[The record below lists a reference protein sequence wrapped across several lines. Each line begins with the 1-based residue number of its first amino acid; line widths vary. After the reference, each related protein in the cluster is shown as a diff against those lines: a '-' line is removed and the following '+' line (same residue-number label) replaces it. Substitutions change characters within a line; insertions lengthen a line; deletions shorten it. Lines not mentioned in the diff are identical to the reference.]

1 MEFKMSFSSE
11 VKAELNSLH
20 IKSNCC
26 KKAYLFGAMLFA
38 EENDGK
44 LILTL
49 TDPSTVEQI
58 CYFLKTIYKIVP
70 DAKNIKRGCYSAST
84 LTFDSV
90 RISEFLSFADE
101 FSVDSNMSAYLSCQN
116 CNIAFLRGVF
126 CARGSVSDPQK
137 SYSLEFQ
144 VPNQSRADFISRV
157 IEDTGV
163 IAPSKTERNGK
174 LGLFYRNKS
183 AIEDFLTACGANQTL
198 FTLFNSQI
206 EKDIRNLE
214 NRATN
219 CVAKNIL
226 KTVEAISQQ
235 ITAIEKLK
243 EHGFFDELSKEI
255 KITANLRLDNQ
266 EATLSELAA
275 LHSPSISKSG
285 LNHRLSKLIEEAKKR
300 KLI

>member
-1 MEFKMSFSSE
+1 MSFSSE
-11 VKAELNSLH
+11 VKTELNSLH
-20 IKSNCC
+20 IKNNCC

-38 EENDGK
+38 EENGGK
-44 LILTL
+44 LSLTL
-49 TDPSTVEQI
+49 TDTSSIEQI

-70 DAKNIKRGCYSAST
+70 DIQNIRRGCYSAST
-84 LTFDSV
+84 LLFDSA
-90 RISEFLSFADE
+90 RISKFLSFADE
-101 FSVDSNMSAYLSCQN
+101 FTSEGDTSAYLSCQN

-126 CARGSVSDPQK
+126 GARGSVSDPQK
-137 SYSLEFQ
+137 SYSLEIQ
-144 VPNQSRADFISRV
+144 VPNQNRAELISKV
-157 IEDTGV
+157 IEETGIV
-163 IAPSKTERNGK
+163 APSRTERSGK
-174 LGLFYRNKS
+174 IGLFYRNES

-255 KITANLRLDNQ
+255 KVTANLRLDNQ

-275 LHSPSISKSG
+275 LHNPPISKSG
-285 LNHRLSKLIEEAKKR
+285 LNHRLTKIIDEAKKR